1 MELVMW
7 VEILARHHHDVA
19 ARHRCGGDEISIG
32 RGYDNDI
39 VIDDP
44 HLAARHLRLYRDAD
58 GGWVAE
64 DQGTVNG
71 LYTERG
77 THRVER
83 VALDGDQVI
92 RIGRTLLRLR
102 PATWPVAAERVETRQ
117 WPLWPAAIILG
128 AGIIGIEVGSNFLAE
143 TGDPRPLTY
152 LAQLQNLMLT
162 LLGWVGFWTVLCR
175 VFTGQMQFQR
185 HLLIALT
192 GVFSYSLFDEVL
204 KLAGFA
210 FGRPT
215 VLSKEF
221 VAMWVIVAAVGFG
234 HLDLIAPRLW
244 RVTAAAGAALAI
256 LGIITATL
264 TQSEAHRNADPAPAQ
279 GRIYP
284 PYLRLRPPQ
293 AEAAFFKDVGELRDT
308 LQAKRRDQD
317 K

>member
-44 HLAARHLRLYRDAD
+44 YLAARHLRLYRDED

-64 DQGTVNG
+64 DLGTANG

-77 THRVER
+77 KRRIER
-83 VALDGDQVI
+83 IVLDGDQVI

-102 PATWPVAAERVETRQ
+102 PANWPVAAERVETPQ
-117 WPLWPAAIILG
+117 WPLWPAAIVLA
-128 AGIIGIEVGSNFLAE
+128 AGIVGIEVGSSFLAE

-152 LAQLQNLMLT
+152 LAQLQNVILT
-162 LLGWVGFWTVLCR
+162 LLGWVGFWTILCR
-175 VFTGQMQFQR
+175 VFTGQAQFQR
-185 HLLIALT
+185 HLLIALI
-192 GVFSYSLFDEVL
+192 GVFSFSLFDEVL

-210 FGRPT
+210 FGQPT

-234 HLDLIAPRLW
+234 HLELIAPRLW
-244 RVTAAAGAALAI
+244 RVTSGAVVALAI
-256 LGIITATL
+256 LGIITSSL
-264 TQSEAHRNADPAPAQ
+264 NLSEARRNADPAPSQ
-279 GRIYP
+279 GRIFP

-308 LQAKRRDQD
+308 LQAKRGDQD

>member
-7 VEILARHHHDVA
+7 VEILSRHHHDVT
-19 ARHRCGGDEISIG
+19 ARHRCSGDEISIG

-44 HLAARHLRLYRDAD
+44 LLAARHLRLHRDET
-58 GGWVAE
+58 GGWVAR
-64 DQGTVNG
+64 DLGTVNG

-77 THRVER
+77 RHRVER
-83 VALDGDQVI
+83 AALDGDQII

-102 PATWPVAAERVETRQ
+102 PATWPVSAERHDTPQ
-117 WPLWPAAIILG
+117 WPLWPAAIVLA

-143 TGDPRPLTY
+143 TGEPRPLAY
-152 LAQLQNLMLT
+152 LAQLQNLMLS

-185 HLLIALT
+185 HLLIALV
-192 GVFSYSLFDEVL
+192 GVFSFSLFDEVL

-210 FGRPT
+210 FGQPT
-215 VLSKEF
+215 IVSREF
-221 VAMWVIVAAVGFG
+221 IAMWVIVAAVGFG
-234 HLDLIAPRLW
+234 HLELIAPRLW
-244 RVTAAAGAALAI
+244 RLTAAAGAVLAV
-256 LGIITATL
+256 LGITTSSL
-264 TQSEAHRNADPAPAQ
+264 NLSEAHRNADPPPAQ
-279 GRIYP
+279 GRIFP

-308 LQAKRRDQD
+308 LQAKRGDQD